1 MPPNELDPHPY
12 DREEEPAGAIPAP
25 NYGAAAATRGGKRI
39 KEVVHENNTLLDNGE
54 QSVVSPPK
62 FLDEIEQI
70 DLNSK
75 SLTTDTEVPTII
87 QALKKTFSE
96 PNLEFKESSKG
107 VYALTDKAGRSIM
120 EVNLLPTAAT
130 THQHVTK
137 KLKTDNVPLLQT
149 ISCVIHDP
157 NALGAKGVQCYLGSF
172 DNVKDPGKLS
182 VKPHGEK
189 GAMAF
194 IELCGDKINKIEL
207 DLSLLKP
214 EEQARVQAKFQ
225 DLIDKNQSSKQVDMK
240 KF

>member
-1 MPPNELDPHPY
+1 MSHNELDPP
-12 DREEEPAGAIPAP
+12 
-25 NYGAAAATRGGKRI
+25 
-39 KEVVHENNTLLDNGE
+39 NGE
-54 QSVVSPPK
+54 QLELTDPTLKSLPVQKGKRMAREEAAEENGEVVAPTLK
-62 FLDEIEQI
+62 TADVKDEIDI
-70 DLNSK
+70 DSE

-87 QALKKTFSE
+87 QALKKTFAD
-96 PNLEFKESSKG
+96 PNLEFKESSNG
-107 VYALTDKAGRSIM
+107 VYALTDMAGRSIM

-137 KLKTDNVPLLQT
+137 KLKTDNVPLLQN

-157 NALGAKGVQCYLGSF
+157 IALGAKGVQGYLGSF
-172 DNVKDPGKLS
+172 DNVKDAGKLS

-225 DLIDKNQSSKQVDMK
+225 ELIEKNQNSNKVDISKPK
-240 KF
+240 S